1 MRKTGEAAVAA
12 VLSVLFGGIVSSTV
26 LAQSATIEF
35 RVVPTGRNPAGCNRW
50 DSELSR
56 VHTFAPTNDG
66 ATLRTAGGITR
77 NMIRSAPN
85 VYTTT
90 FAIGGTNF
98 NVTADAS
105 TSPKTLEVSEPRV
118 GCLWHAIVP

>member
-1 MRKTGEAAVAA
+1 MRKTGVAVVAA
-12 VLSVLFGGIVSSTV
+12 ALPVLFAGLVSSTV
-26 LAQSATIEF
+26 LAQSTTIEF
-35 RVVPTGRNPAGCNRW
+35 RVVPTNRHPAGCNRW

-56 VHTFAPTNDG
+56 VHTFVPTSDG

-105 TSPKTLEVSEPRV
+105 TSPKTLEVSEPRG

>member
-12 VLSVLFGGIVSSTV
+12 VLSVLFAGIASSTV
-26 LAQSATIEF
+26 LAQSTTIEF
-35 RVVPTGRNPAGCNRW
+35 RVVPTGRHPAGCNRW

-56 VHTFAPTNDG
+56 VHTFVPTNDG

-77 NMIRSAPN
+77 SMIRVAPN
-85 VYTTT
+85 VFTTT

>member
-1 MRKTGEAAVAA
+1 
-12 VLSVLFGGIVSSTV
+12 
-26 LAQSATIEF
+26 
-35 RVVPTGRNPAGCNRW
+35 
-50 DSELSR
+50 
-56 VHTFAPTNDG
+56 
-66 ATLRTAGGITR
+66 
-77 NMIRSAPN
+77 MIRVAPN
-85 VYTTT
+85 VFTTT